1 MLCLIGSTD
10 GTMIDIK
17 DKKECCGCN
26 ACGDVCPQGAIRF
39 ENDDEGFLYPV
50 IERSLCVNCGLC
62 DKVCPQTNAEKFRR
76 ELKVPECWAAAHR
89 NNYIRFDS
97 TSGGAFS
104 AFANV
109 IYGMGGFVGG
119 ALKDGSR
126 GVVQFISDK
135 REDLE
140 RLRSSKY
147 VQSDARGFY
156 KDVKDAVNTQRP
168 VLVCGTPCQ
177 MVALRAFLSR
187 DYPNLYIID
196 FICRGLDSP
205 LPGRAFRIWQEEKE
219 GSPIIYSKAK
229 NKELGWHKL
238 TNKIV
243 HKNGKI
249 TYWTRDNSPMT
260 HCYLNTN
267 AFCRPS
273 CYECKVKGTPRFA
286 DISVADCWGA
296 EKLFRGPL
304 AEDIGTSLIMLNNEK
319 GRELFEKA
327 KPYLYIQQMPWDI
340 VRSGNQ
346 MIDRSL
352 SPPKYPRD
360 EVFAIIRAKG
370 FQGLMDK
377 FVLPDWEARKKRTL
391 RQKIKARILRWK
403 CIVNRARITR
413 CNMFLLL
420 FRWLKDNGIVRLFKG
435 EPLILAD
442 RMDAYLEN
450 HGSIELGGDFGFGG
464 GPLRYNP
471 IGTVVTI
478 QRGGKLVTKGKVG
491 ICWGACIEVHKDAE
505 LEIGN
510 DFGANIGLTI
520 VCEDKITIGFD
531 VMCGRHVTLRNTNGG
546 HPMNI
551 PGAKDTKP
559 LIIGDHV
566 WFCENSTVMQ
576 GVKIGSGAV
585 IGSHAV
591 VYDNVPANTLVMGN
605 PAKVVMENVQ
615 WKR

>member
-1 MLCLIGSTD
+1 
-10 GTMIDIK
+10 MIDTYS
-17 DKKECCGCN
+17 KKNCCGCN
-26 ACGDVCPQGAIRF
+26 ACGDVCPKNAIRF
-39 ENDDEGFLYPV
+39 EEDDEGFLYPHIDKTV
-50 IERSLCVNCGLC
+50 CVNCGLC
-62 DKVCPQTNAEKFRR
+62 DKVCPQTNTEKFRQ
-76 ELKVPECWAAAHR
+76 ELKEPECWAAAHR

-109 IYGMGGFVGG
+109 IYGQEGFVGG
-119 ALKDGSR
+119 ALKDENDR
-126 GVVQFISDK
+126 LIQFISDNPS
-135 REDLE
+135 DLK

-147 VQSDARGFY
+147 AQSDAQGFY
-156 KDVKDAVNTQRP
+156 KSVKAAVQTGRP

-177 MVALRAFLSR
+177 MVALRAFLGKE
-187 DYPNLYIID
+187 YANLFILD
-196 FICRGLDSP
+196 FICRGLNSSI
-205 LPGRAFRIWQEEKE
+205 PGKAFIQWQEERE
-219 GSPIIYSKAK
+219 GSPIVYSKAK

-238 TNKIV
+238 TNKVI

-260 HCYLNTN
+260 HCYLVTN

-296 EKLFRGPL
+296 ENLFKGPL
-304 AEDIGTSLIMLNNEK
+304 AEDIGTSLIMINNAK

-327 KPYLYIQQMPWDI
+327 KPYLHCQDMPWE
-340 VRSGNQ
+340 VVHAGNG
-346 MIDRSL
+346 MIDNPL
-352 SPPKYPRD
+352 PPPKYPRD
-360 EVFAIIRAKG
+360 EVFAIIREKG

-377 FVLPDWEARKKRTL
+377 FVLPDWEARKRKTAKQKLKAILSRWRYLLKTAHTL
-391 RQKIKARILRWK
+391 Q
-403 CIVNRARITR
+403 
-413 CNMFLLL
+413 CNTLLL
-420 FRWLKDNGIVRLFKG
+420 LWRWLCDNGIIKILKGSPLF
-435 EPLILAD
+435 LIRRAN
-442 RMDAYLEN
+442 AYLEN
-450 HGSIELGGDFGFGG
+450 DGLIDLGGDLMVGG
-464 GPLRYNP
+464 GPLTHVP
-471 IGTVVTI
+471 MGSVI
-478 QRGGKLVTKGKVG
+478 QVRSSGRLITKGYVG
-491 ICWGACIEVHKDAE
+491 ISYGACVEVHEGGE
-505 LEIGN
+505 LTIGKN
-510 DFGANIGLTI
+510 FGANMGLTI
-520 VCEDKITIGFD
+520 VCGGKITIGED

-551 PGAKDTKP
+551 PGAKNTKP

-566 WFCENSTVMQ
+566 WFCENATVMN
-576 GVKIGSGAV
+576 GVKIGSGAI